1 MVSKRKG
8 NNINGWVTI
17 DKPAGIT
24 STGVVNKIKWA
35 FNAKKVDTVMKR
47 LEHIE

>member
-8 NNINGWVTI
+8 NNVTGWIII
-17 DKPAGIT
+17 DKPPGIT

-35 FNAKKVDTVMKR
+35 LMQKKLDIQER
-47 LEHIE
+47 